1 MESGG
6 FGGDDSLGDL
16 PTRPMRVKVLY
27 TFDAENKTT
36 CLARF
41 PETLNIPVVSVDD
54 QSQVGVIDLQQCVQA
69 MLSASPEIM
78 AKLETGDFTV
88 YTFDYTELDTPI
100 VGQGRLSSLLA
111 QPTSNKGKSMITG
124 RVCKNVQ
131 AIFTGGVK
139 EILEV
144 KFRLTPL
151 SRPSHNE
158 MMRQS
163 EGFRSVSPATSTGFD
178 PNAWTASQQN
188 KAQQQSNEYFGF
200 DGLTSVGDNGA
211 ALLENMFGIGAG
223 SGGEPGEL
231 QHLGGVGDSETPTDT
246 AYGLNPAFPA
256 QSHSAPGSRAGSP
269 VIHPGSSSIND
280 SLRHQSFQGYPSHLA
295 EQSRPDSRASVRSET
310 SPSGPQRQ
318 ASTQSFYAQQT
329 EQSTEVFYNEDGQP
343 RKRAKVMQADWG
355 GKSSFGTKT
364 RDLRVT
370 AATASSMHMH
380 RPIAKRPSV
389 PGTDLEPPPRVP
401 TPVPQRKILPRPS
414 MQPTTSRSLLRQAS
428 TIDSDFMSD
437 GDQMSDAMSS
447 PEESSPANSVAADGT
462 PLDIPSSP
470 PLIPGYN
477 MPTPS
482 SPGLPTLPSHVMDSG
497 YMSGTIMESME
508 DDENRSPDAEDLEMA
523 AKYRAR
529 SHQQESFIKIEGVAT
544 SDAPLYSMAAAP
556 RSDLNG
562 NEMRRVR
569 NAGIVDLPSGKAQ
582 SNQGH
587 QSRPH
592 APLKRATTLDVR
604 PILPRSDSAAMHSE
618 APGSRRGSLA
628 LPPKSIARA
637 TSQEQNSKAPTKQKR
652 QSLQRSRTTY
662 NDSETGSPAPS
673 DTEGRPRGNAR
684 SGSAVPRRKIIQDRL
699 DAKIRNGEVPIYCT
713 HCGAI
718 ETTTWRKLYTKV
730 LDRAPEKLD
739 GIEGEG
745 ETIGIEELEK
755 DKDSGEITKFRI
767 RKCIKNVREQAPGPG
782 FDEVNVCNP
791 CGLWFKK
798 FRDMR
803 PEDRWHRKVVRKSKK
818 SKGNDDNATDGIE
831 PASEAFFTDQ
841 VLPEEAIDPGSA
853 DDAQAEGADG
863 EARLAPVRR
872 SRAHSMDFG
881 RGSGVAKAGA
891 VRQAAAT
898 RREIQSSP
906 VHFGSQRSPIELD
919 LTPGKPT
926 RRQLFPSPR
935 QSGEVR
941 NLDECPDSRP
951 ASRSGEEESVEEPAV
966 KVITTEETT
975 VNVYETFA
983 YDKENM
989 IPPLDKN
996 DDLSHLFDG
1005 SPSAVFKTSLPKTPS
1020 KCTPRSQNLFNNR
1033 LKTPTQSSR
1042 KRKALTPS
1050 QNAANNADMNMNAND
1065 FFTSPTSNRYFLRST
1080 PSRLERTPGSR
1091 NVSGGSQTRMAGPSP
1106 FSRHLAAMLS
1116 DANVMGDTAFTS
1128 PSRQYDFSDLPTFTT
1143 PGREVDWKG
1152 LDEILS
1158 SEFANFD
1165 DGNGVSFHSD
1175 AGTGGQV

>member
-6 FGGDDSLGDL
+6 FGHDGSLGDL
-16 PTRPMRVKVLY
+16 PTRPMRVKILY

-41 PETLNIPVVSVDD
+41 PDTLNIPVVAIDE

-78 AKLETGDFTV
+78 SKLDTGDFTV

-100 VGQGRLSSLLA
+100 VGQGRLSALLA
-111 QPTSNKGKSMITG
+111 QPTSSEGKSMITG

-131 AIFTGGVK
+131 AIFSGGVK

-178 PNAWTASQQN
+178 PNAWNASQQN
-188 KAQQQSNEYFGF
+188 KAQQQTIDYFNF
-200 DGLTSVGDNGA
+200 DGLNSGSDNGA
-211 ALLENMFGIGAG
+211 ALLENMFGIAPG
-223 SGGEPGEL
+223 SSGESSGL
-231 QHLGGVGDSETPTDT
+231 QHSGGVGVSETPTDT
-246 AYGLNPAFPA
+246 AYGFNPAFSV
-256 QSHSAPGSRAGSP
+256 QSHSAPGSRVGSP
-269 VIHPGSSSIND
+269 VIHPGSSSLND
-280 SLRHQSFQGYPSHLA
+280 SLRHQSFSGHPSNLA
-295 EQSRPDSRASVRSET
+295 EQPRPDSRASVRSET
-310 SPSGPQRQ
+310 SPSHHQRQ
-318 ASTQSFYAQQT
+318 ASTQSYHEQQT
-329 EQSTEVFYNEDGQP
+329 ERQTEVLYNEDGQP
-343 RKRAKVMQADWG
+343 RKRAKVMQADWR

-380 RPIAKRPSV
+380 RPIAKRPSA

-401 TPVPQRKILPRPS
+401 TPVPQRRILPRPS
-414 MQPTTSRSLLRQAS
+414 MQPTTSRSMLRQAS
-428 TIDSDFMSD
+428 TVDSDFMSD
-437 GDQMSDAMSS
+437 VDQMSDAMSS
-447 PEESSPANSVAADGT
+447 PEGSSPANSVNADAT
-462 PLDIPSSP
+462 PMDIPSSP

-477 MPTPS
+477 LPTPS
-482 SPGLPTLPSHVMDSG
+482 SPGLPTLPSRMLDSG

-508 DDENRSPDAEDLEMA
+508 NDDNRSPDAEDLEMA

-529 SHQQESFIKIEGVAT
+529 SHQRDPIVKIEGATT
-544 SDAPLYSMAAAP
+544 SDAPFYSMEPAP
-556 RSDLNG
+556 SDPNG
-562 NEMRRVR
+562 N
-569 NAGIVDLPSGKAQ
+569 LPSGQAHG
-582 SNQGH
+582 NQGQ
-587 QSRPH
+587 QSRPL
-592 APLKRATTLDVR
+592 APLKRSTTSDVR
-604 PILPRSDSAAMHSE
+604 PLLPRGDSTIMQAEAA
-618 APGSRRGSLA
+618 GSRRGSLA
-628 LPPKSIARA
+628 LPPKPIARA
-637 TSQEQNSKAPTKQKR
+637 ASQEQNSKAPSKQKR
-652 QSLQRSRTTY
+652 QPLQRSRTTY
-662 NDSETGSPAPS
+662 NDSEAGSPAPS

-684 SGSAVPRRKIIQDRL
+684 SGSAVPRRKLIQDRL
-699 DAKIRNGEVPIYCT
+699 NAKIRNGEVPIYCT

-718 ETTTWRKLYTKV
+718 ETTTWRKMYIKV
-730 LDRAPEKLD
+730 CDRAPEKLD
-739 GIEGEG
+739 EIEGEG
-745 ETIGIEELEK
+745 ETIGIQELEK
-755 DKDSGEITKFRI
+755 NQESGEITKFRI
-767 RKCIKNVREQAPGPG
+767 RKCIKNVKEQAPGPG

-818 SKGNDDNATDGIE
+818 SKNNDDNATDGME
-831 PASEAFFTDQ
+831 PPSEAFFTDQ
-841 VLPEEAIDPGSA
+841 VVPDDAVESGSA
-853 DDAQAEGADG
+853 DDAQADAGAEQ
-863 EARLAPVRR
+863 EARPAPARR
-872 SRAHSMDFG
+872 PRAHSMELG
-881 RGSGVAKAGA
+881 RGGGDGKPGA
-891 VRQAAAT
+891 ARQAAAM

-919 LTPGKPT
+919 LTPAKPT
-926 RRQLFPSPR
+926 RRLLFPSPR

-941 NLDECPDSRP
+941 NLDTCLDSRP
-951 ASRSGEEESVEEPAV
+951 ASRSGEDDPVQKPDV
-966 KVITTEETT
+966 KIVTTEETT
-975 VNVYETFA
+975 LNVYKAFT

-989 IPPLDKN
+989 APLLEEN

-1005 SPSAVFKTSLPKTPS
+1005 SPSAVFKTPLPKTPS
-1020 KCTPRSQNLFNNR
+1020 KSTPRSQKHFNDL

-1042 KRKALTPS
+1042 KRKPLTPS
-1050 QNAANNADMNMNAND
+1050 QNAANNADMNLNAND
-1065 FFTSPTSNRYFLRST
+1065 FMTSPTSNRYFLRST

-1091 NVSGGSQTRMAGPSP
+1091 SVSGGSQTQLAEPSP

-1116 DANVMGDTAFTS
+1116 DANGMGDATFTS
-1128 PSRQYDFSDLPTFTT
+1128 PSRQYDFSDLPTFNT

-1165 DGNGVSFHSD
+1165 DGNGVSFDSE
-1175 AGTGGQV
+1175 AATGEQV